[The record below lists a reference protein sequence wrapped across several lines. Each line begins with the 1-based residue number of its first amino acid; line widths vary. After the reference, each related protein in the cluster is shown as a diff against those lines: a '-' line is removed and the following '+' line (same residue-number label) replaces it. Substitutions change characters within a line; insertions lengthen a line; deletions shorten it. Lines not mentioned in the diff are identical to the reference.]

1 MNKADEGL
9 LNKCYSLAT
18 AWSHLGHT
26 LVTTFHT
33 LVTPWWHLGH
43 TLVTPFHTLVTPRS
57 HFGSSVAMLWS
68 HLGHN
73 FVPLWLYCSHS
84 LVTLWYLFGHTL
96 VTHSSHTF
104 LCHISVTKLLNK
116 PKAGVLSIE
125 VGPKQD
131 IRMWPNY
138 YIGTYKFD
146 HTFLI
151 PT

>member
-26 LVTTFHT
+26 LVTYFY
-33 LVTPWWHLGH
+33 
-43 TLVTPFHTLVTPRS
+43 TLVTPFHTLVILWILCGNVLVTPWS
-57 HFGSSVAMLWS
+57 QFGSSV
-68 HLGHN
+68 
-73 FVPLWLYCSHS
+73 VTLWLYCSHS

-96 VTHSSHTF
+96 VIHSSLTF

-116 PKAGVLSIE
+116 PEAVVLNIE

-131 IRMWPNY
+131 NR
-138 YIGTYKFD
+138 
-146 HTFLI
+146 L
-151 PT
+151 